1 VLGRDLRGQLPD
13 IGDVHAAAA
22 RIGSHVHRVAGSN
35 HAAAL
40 ALAAATRGIPCQV
53 VMPEN
58 APAAKLEATRAY
70 GASVVLCEPTL
81 EAREATLAELIAR
94 TGAVE
99 IHPYDHPDV
108 IAGQG
113 TAVLELLEQVPEIT
127 TVIAPVSG
135 GGLLSGTAIGA
146 HGLRPSIRVI
156 GAEPAQVDDAYR
168 SLSAGRLVTGHNTA
182 SIADGLLATPS
193 ERTLSIL
200 LAHRVEVVTVTEEE
214 IVGAMALIFERLKQV
229 VEPSAA
235 VALAGALV
243 LARWGA
249 LDGGDVGVIL
259 SGGNVDLAALPF
271 VARDRARPVEVPK
284 R

>member
-1 VLGRDLRGQLPD
+1 MLGRDLVGQLPD
-13 IGDVHAAAA
+13 IGDVQAAAA
-22 RIGSHVHRVAGSN
+22 RIGSHVHRTPVLTSASIDALAGARLHFKCEHLQRAGAFKYRGATNAVLSLDDATAARGVAAHSSGN

-53 VMPEN
+53 VMPAN

-70 GASVVLCEPTL
+70 GASVVLC
-81 EAREATLAELIAR
+81 
-94 TGAVE
+94 
-99 IHPYDHPDV
+99 
-108 IAGQG
+108 
-113 TAVLELLEQVPEIT
+113 
-127 TVIAPVSG
+127 
-135 GGLLSGTAIGA
+135 
-146 HGLRPSIRVI
+146 
-156 GAEPAQVDDAYR
+156 
-168 SLSAGRLVTGHNTA
+168 
-182 SIADGLLATPS
+182 

-243 LARWGA
+243 LARRGA